1 LQRRETSRS
10 RPVEDQGQKTTGNRE
25 FVGVVTSDKMAKT
38 VTVLV
43 STKKLHPLYKKY
55 VSRSKKYKAHD
66 EKNDAHVGD
75 TVRIQECRPVS
86 KDKCW
91 RLVEIV
97 ARAK

>member
-1 LQRRETSRS
+1 
-10 RPVEDQGQKTTGNRE
+10 VEDQGQKTTGNRE